1 MVNYRKLWEE
11 AFGPIPKEVDGRSYE
26 IHHIDG
32 DNTNNVLSNLQC
44 VTARE
49 HYEIHKRQ
57 GDLRA
62 AWIIKQRLK
71 LSVEELENLRRDY
84 VEVPFS
90 VEHRQKMSEAQKGR
104 KISEETRLKMSKSQK
119 ERKRKPHSE
128 ETKAKISKTV
138 SNLERKPHSEETKR
152 KISEAKK
159 GKKVK
164 PLSEEHKR
172 KISEAMKGKG
182 LGRKLSE
189 ETKQKL
195 RKPKKKKSY
204 EKVL

>member
-1 MVNYRKLWEE
+1 MVNYRKLWED

-44 VTARE
+44 VTTKE

-90 VEHRQKMSEAQKGR
+90 VEHRQKMSEAQKGK
-104 KISEETRLKMSKSQK
+104 KISEKTRLKMSKSQK

-152 KISEAKK
+152 KMSEARK
-159 GKKVK
+159 GKKMM
-164 PLSEEHKR
+164 PHTEERKR
-172 KISEAMKGKG
+172 KISQAIKKRVAE
-182 LGRKLSE
+182 
-189 ETKQKL
+189 
-195 RKPKKKKSY
+195 KKKEMY
-204 EKVL
+204 L

>member
-1 MVNYRKLWEE
+1 MINYRKLWEDTY
-11 AFGPIPKEVDGRSYE
+11 GPIPKEEDGRSYE

-32 DNTNNVLSNLQC
+32 DNTNNNLSNLKC
-44 VTARE
+44 VTTQE

-71 LSVEELENLRRDY
+71 LSLEELEKLRRDY
-84 VEVPFS
+84 IKVPFT
-90 VEHRQKMSEAQKGR
+90 VEHRQKMSEAQKG
-104 KISEETRLKMSKSQK
+104 KEISEETRLKMSKSQK
-119 ERKRKPHSE
+119 ERKRKPHSQ

-152 KISEAKK
+152 KISEARK

-164 PLSEEHKR
+164 PHSEEHKR
-172 KISEAMKGKG
+172 KISEAMKK
-182 LGRKLSE
+182 RVAE
-189 ETKQKL
+189 
-195 RKPKKKKSY
+195 KKKEMY
-204 EKVL
+204 L

>member
-1 MVNYRKLWEE
+1 MLNYRKLWED
-11 AFGPIPKEVDGRSYE
+11 AYGPIPKEEDGRTYE

-32 DNTNNVLSNLQC
+32 DNTNNDLSNLKC
-44 VTARE
+44 VTAKE

-62 AWIIKQRLK
+62 AWIISQRLK
-71 LSVEELENLRRDY
+71 LSPSDIENLRRDY
-84 VEVPFS
+84 VKIPFS
-90 VEHRQKMSEAQKGR
+90 AEHKQKMSEAQKG
-104 KISEETRLKMSKSQK
+104 KKFSKETKLKMSKSQK

-138 SNLERKPHSEETKR
+138 SNIERKPHSEETKR
-152 KISEAKK
+152 KMSEAKR
-159 GKKVK
+159 GKKAK
-164 PLSEEHKR
+164 PHSEEHKR

-195 RKPKKKKSY
+195 RKPKNKKSY
-204 EKVL
+204 ESLL